1 MCTERELLT
10 PLSLTLSA
18 LDPAQ
23 ESHAGVR
30 IVGELLKVLRSFLHT
45 QRQRES
51 RSQPVRT
58 YIQYTKEREE
68 ALSHSLTH
76 VIGCASIVRTGTSIQ
91 ALLCIAP
98 RRSTRVSVCSFAHV
112 AIVAAPLV

>member
-1 MCTERELLT
+1 MHRARELLT

-30 IVGELLKVLRSFLHT
+30 QDRRGAFESFAQFFAHAAPERVSVT
-45 QRQRES
+45 T
-51 RSQPVRT
+51 RT
-58 YIQYTKEREE
+58 YVQYTKEREE

-76 VIGCASIVRTGTSIQ
+76 VTGRTQ
-91 ALLCIAP
+91 LD
-98 RRSTRVSVCSFAHV
+98 AH
-112 AIVAAPLV
+112 AFENQKKLI